1 MKKYRS
7 LLCMS
12 TTNHNILYFLFISR
26 TSFANNG
33 NRLWKAQ
40 NPQARRALGRP
51 ILPQILCSRGS
62 VPVSGIFQ
70 KPSPRRRRAQGAES
84 VHFDPAAVQ
93 PVEIREELP
102 SVLSQMFV
110 S

>member
-26 TSFANNG
+26 ISLANNG

-40 NPQARRALGRP
+40 KPLALRGDEP
-51 ILPQILCSRGS
+51 SNLPQILCNRKVG
-62 VPVSGIFQ
+62 GRFQ
-70 KPSPRRRRAQGAES
+70 LHSEA
-84 VHFDPAAVQ
+84 
-93 PVEIREELP
+93 
-102 SVLSQMFV
+102 
-110 S
+110 